1 MKVMIDTNI
10 ILDVLYKRD
19 DFYED
24 ALNIFR
30 LCETK
35 TIVGY
40 VSTLSIA
47 NIIYIMRK
55 ELSNEKI
62 NELLTWVSIIFKIV
76 DLKSDDLINATTF
89 NIKDYEDALQYAQA
103 KRIKANFI
111 VTRNIK
117 DYLKICNKNIEVIL
131 PKILFEKL
139 I

>member
-10 ILDVLYKRD
+10 ILDVLYKRE

-24 ALNIFR
+24 SLNIFR

-35 TIVGY
+35 TIIGY

-55 ELSNEKI
+55 DLSKEKI
-62 NELLTWVSIIFKIV
+62 NELLTWMSIIFKIV
-76 DLKSDDLINATTF
+76 DLKSDDLVNAADF
-89 NIKDYEDALQYAQA
+89 NIKDYEDALQYTQA

-117 DYLKICNKNIEVIL
+117 DYLNISNKNTEVIL
-131 PKILFEKL
+131 PKNFFEKL

>member
-10 ILDVLYKRD
+10 ILDVLYKRE

-24 ALNIFR
+24 SLNIFR

-35 TIVGY
+35 TIIGY

-55 ELSNEKI
+55 DLSKEKI
-62 NELLTWVSIIFKIV
+62 NELLTWMSIIFKIV
-76 DLKSDDLINATTF
+76 DLKSDDLINAADF

-103 KRIKANFI
+103 KRIKASFI
-111 VTRNIK
+111 VTRNIN
-117 DYLKICNKNIEVIL
+117 DFLNISNKNTEVIL
-131 PKILFEKL
+131 PKNLFEKL

>member
-10 ILDVLYKRD
+10 ILDVLYKRE

-24 ALNIFR
+24 SLNIFR

-35 TIVGY
+35 TIIGY

-55 ELSNEKI
+55 DLSKEKI
-62 NELLTWVSIIFKIV
+62 NELLTWMSIIFKIV
-76 DLKSDDLINATTF
+76 DLKSDDLVNAADF

-117 DYLKICNKNIEVIL
+117 DYLNISNKNTEVIL
-131 PKILFEKL
+131 PKNLFEKL

>member
-1 MKVMIDTNI
+1 MKIMIDTNI
-10 ILDVLYKRD
+10 ILDVLYKRE

-24 ALNIFR
+24 SLNIFR

-35 TIVGY
+35 TIIGY

-55 ELSNEKI
+55 DLSKEKI
-62 NELLTWVSIIFKIV
+62 NELLTWMSIIFKIV
-76 DLKSDDLINATTF
+76 DLKSDDLINAAAF
-89 NIKDYEDALQYAQA
+89 NIKDFEDALQYAQA

-117 DYLKICNKNIEVIL
+117 DYLNISNKNTEVIL
-131 PKILFEKL
+131 PKNLFEKL

>member
-10 ILDVLYKRD
+10 ILDVLYKRE

-24 ALNIFR
+24 SLNIFR

-35 TIVGY
+35 TIIGY

-55 ELSNEKI
+55 DLSKEKI
-62 NELLTWVSIIFKIV
+62 NELLTWMSIIFKIV
-76 DLKSDDLINATTF
+76 DLKSDDLINAADF

-117 DYLKICNKNIEVIL
+117 DYLNISNKNTEVIL
-131 PKILFEKL
+131 PKNLFEKL